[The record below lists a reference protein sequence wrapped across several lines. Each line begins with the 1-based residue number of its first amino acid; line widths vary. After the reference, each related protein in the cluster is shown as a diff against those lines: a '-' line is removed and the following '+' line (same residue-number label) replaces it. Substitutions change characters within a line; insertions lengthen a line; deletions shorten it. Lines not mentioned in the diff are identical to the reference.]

1 MDHAVHMEKTQGET
15 TIEIQKVLVSFFV
28 LSGIIGSNMEQS
40 RLIMN
45 CALQVIRGKLWC
57 EKPKFILVAILCA
70 TQFTVNI
77 IIFESVYHL
86 LSISTNIV
94 EILKNSLTALLLNQ
108 IDNHGSLF
116 IFNFLKSK
124 GRNLVQQPNWMSY
137 KSDTW
142 VEQVL
147 IPLNV
152 MIIAYIVGNIIFLG
166 AIEYKEVPTFTDF
179 QVQTYSLALIIMI
192 IFVVTAFI
200 MYFGRQYWCKND

>member
-1 MDHAVHMEKTQGET
+1 
-15 TIEIQKVLVSFFV
+15 
-28 LSGIIGSNMEQS
+28 
-40 RLIMN
+40 
-45 CALQVIRGKLWC
+45 
-57 EKPKFILVAILCA
+57 
-70 TQFTVNI
+70 
-77 IIFESVYHL
+77 
-86 LSISTNIV
+86 
-94 EILKNSLTALLLNQ
+94 
-108 IDNHGSLF
+108 
-116 IFNFLKSK
+116 
-124 GRNLVQQPNWMSY
+124 MSY